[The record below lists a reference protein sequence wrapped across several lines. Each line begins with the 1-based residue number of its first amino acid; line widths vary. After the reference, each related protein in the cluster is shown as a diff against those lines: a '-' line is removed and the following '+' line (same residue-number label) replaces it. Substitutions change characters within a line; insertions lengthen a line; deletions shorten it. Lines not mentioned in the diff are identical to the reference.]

1 PPASPGRRRAFR
13 RVQRRAL
20 GARGVPRDPQ
30 PHPQGAL
37 TRGGAP
43 RRWPGGRSRARRSPT
58 RGPRRGRPASA
69 IVGGMFV
76 ERARTSADAAQR
88 DLAAR
93 RAALDDALAAL
104 DRGDPDAD
112 PIAVVDCALALQ
124 AAEAMVGAVRA
135 A

>member
-1 PPASPGRRRAFR
+1 
-13 RVQRRAL
+13 
-20 GARGVPRDPQ
+20 
-30 PHPQGAL
+30 
-37 TRGGAP
+37 
-43 RRWPGGRSRARRSPT
+43 
-58 RGPRRGRPASA
+58 
-69 IVGGMFV
+69 MFV
-76 ERARTSADAAQR
+76 ERARASADTAQR

-124 AAEAMVGAVRA
+124 AAEAMVGALPTRGAGPGGRVGARVTNRVRGAARAKPRRA

>member
-1 PPASPGRRRAFR
+1 
-13 RVQRRAL
+13 
-20 GARGVPRDPQ
+20 
-30 PHPQGAL
+30 
-37 TRGGAP
+37 
-43 RRWPGGRSRARRSPT
+43 
-58 RGPRRGRPASA
+58 
-69 IVGGMFV
+69 MFV